1 LPLRTSG
8 QAVEEGELIGR
19 IHNPNDSFTVKIY
32 SPMTGYLIGHNNMP
46 LVHRGDA
53 LFHVAAEATEAP
65 QID

>member
-1 LPLRTSG
+1 
-8 QAVEEGELIGR
+8 
-19 IHNPNDSFTVKIY
+19 
-32 SPMTGYLIGHNNMP
+32 MTGYLIGHNNMP